1 MLLKYFGQLCT
12 ALATLT
18 LVPFS
23 VSLLFGDLRVSVHYL
38 VVILGVF
45 LLGVGLARLQAP
57 KQMQSNEAMVV
68 IGCIFAF
75 SPLVLTWPVM
85 ASGLGFLDALFETV
99 SAVTTTGLSTT
110 DTLLNKPNT
119 FLFSRAWMQWIG
131 GLGIVVLSTAA
142 MIQPGL
148 AAKRLDITEDYE
160 DDLIGSTRANARRV
174 FAIYTI
180 LTVLSVIFLS
190 MSGNKWFESL
200 LYSLAAVS
208 TGGFSPH
215 DSSLQGIENNYA
227 QFTVIGFS
235 MAGGVSLALYHRVYR
250 HGWKVAC
257 RDRQIQAFLAAG
269 LLTTLMMTWFLWYQ
283 DGLNWTNA
291 LRHGVLNAL
300 SAQST
305 AGFSSMNIAQIGDGS
320 KLTLILAMA
329 VGGSIGSTAGGIK
342 IFRLLI
348 VFRML
353 YLILQRAGAPSNAVS
368 QATLSGRKL
377 EADEIQNALCLIAVF
392 IFCIVISWLP
402 FIALGHAPLDSLFE
416 VVSAL
421 GTAGISA
428 GVTGGELHPLLK
440 GILCADMLLGRLEI
454 IVWLVFL
461 YPGTW
466 IGHRREE

>member
-1 MLLKYFGQLCT
+1 MRASVRY
-12 ALATLT
+12 LA
-18 LVPFS
+18 VIAG
-23 VSLLFGDLRVSVHYL
+23 VSLLGVSLMRV
-38 VVILGVF
+38 
-45 LLGVGLARLQAP
+45 QAP
-57 KQMQSNEAMVV
+57 KRIQTNEAMIVV
-68 IGCIFAF
+68 ALIFAF
-75 SPLVLTWPVM
+75 SPLVLTWPTM

-99 SAVTTTGLSTT
+99 SGVTTTGLSTT
-110 DTLLNKPNT
+110 RTLLNKPDT

-131 GLGIVVLSTAA
+131 GLGIVVLSIAA

-148 AAKRLDITEDYE
+148 VAKRLDIAEDYE

-174 FAIYTI
+174 FAIYAI
-180 LTVLSVIFLS
+180 LTVASVLLLIV
-190 MSGNKWFESL
+190 SGVNWFESI
-200 LYSLAAVS
+200 LYSFAAVS

-215 DSSLQGIENNYA
+215 EASLQGIQSHYA
-227 QFTVIGFS
+227 QAIVIAFS
-235 MAGGVSLALYHRVYR
+235 MAGGVSLVLYHRAYR
-250 HGWKVAC
+250 SGLKVVF
-257 RDRQIQAFLAAG
+257 RDRQIQAFFAAA
-269 LLTTLMMTWFLWYQ
+269 LLTTLLLTWFLRYQ
-283 DGLNWTNA
+283 DGLDWTAA
-291 LRHGVLNAL
+291 LRHGAFNAL

-305 AGFSSMNIAQIGDGS
+305 AGFASVDISKIGNGS
-320 KLTLILAMA
+320 KFTLIVAMA
-329 VGGSIGSTAGGIK
+329 LGGSIGSTAGGIK

-368 QATLSGRKL
+368 QARLSGRRL
-377 EADEIQNALCLIAVF
+377 ETDEIQNAFCLIAVF

-428 GVTGGELHPLLK
+428 GVTGADLHPLLK